1 MSEILTTP
9 RLITPYGGSLVDLT
23 TPDEQLDSLVAY
35 AKELAAIQ
43 LSDRALC
50 DLELL
55 ATGAFSPL
63 DRFMGSEDYSRVVSE
78 MRLNNGQLFPIPVT
92 LPVSDEV
99 KLTLDSEVS
108 LVNSRNEIV
117 ALMMVEEIY
126 EWIFVRQNCGG
137 NRLYERYRL
146 RHR

>member
-23 TPDEQLDSLVAY
+23 TPDNQLNSLIAY
-35 AKELAAIQ
+35 AKELTAIQ
-43 LSDRALC
+43 FSDRTLC

-63 DRFMGSEDYSRVVSE
+63 DRFMGREDYSRVVSE

-99 KLTLDSEVS
+99 KLKLDSEVS
-108 LVNSRNEIV
+108 LLNSRNEIV
-117 ALMMVEEIY
+117 AL
-126 EWIFVRQNCGG
+126 
-137 NRLYERYRL
+137 
-146 RHR
+146 